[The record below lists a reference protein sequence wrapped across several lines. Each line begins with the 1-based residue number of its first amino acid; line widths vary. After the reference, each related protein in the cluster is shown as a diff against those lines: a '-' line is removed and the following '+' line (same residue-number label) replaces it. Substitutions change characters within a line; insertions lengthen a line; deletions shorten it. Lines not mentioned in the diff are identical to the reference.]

1 MPLIFDGDTA
11 TGLKTLGNVAR
22 YTQAQ
27 PRGAF
32 VNNSNTLVGSLAE
45 KAAQLAEYGGNIV
58 GGGKFGLPIGSMIRG
73 KAQEIKAAKETEK
86 ALKAGAGIKQ
96 D

>member
-1 MPLIFDGDTA
+1 
-11 TGLKTLGNVAR
+11 
-22 YTQAQ
+22 
-27 PRGAF
+27 
-32 VNNSNTLVGSLAE
+32 
-45 KAAQLAEYGGNIV
+45 LAEYGGNIV